1 MARVYLDPNES
12 YTVHNNN
19 TYVYGTTGNEIVTL
33 SSGFTGA
40 ILDQNTESI
49 MLPGDLNLYTFKQA
63 GNTINVY
70 DASGSSLITTAPVQ
84 GDSDGTVL
92 TFSNGSASVLLSGGV
107 MKLGGVTVSTTAPT
121 MLTGVL
127 LDSGSSIAISA
138 AGTSSAAN
146 GDVSFNVSS
155 GTYTHNI
162 TNFSA
167 GDKINFPEGSIASV
181 LNSSFSDGIVDLS
194 WALSGSVVT
203 IRLSGI
209 SAANDS
215 QLNSVSNFNTLFGA
229 GTISPADEGGVVIGE
244 DIDTG
249 TYESP
254 VTFNAGGGRYQFMD
268 DAAVATHVVI
278 NEFGSGDFISFVNA
292 DVSVYSFSNEGEDVT
307 ISYNYLNEG
316 TMNVIRLAGVVS
328 SDALVYD
335 SASFTDAI
343 GFAAFAFG

>member
-229 GTISPADEGGVVIGE
+229 GTISPAGGSNTV
-244 DIDTG
+244 
-249 TYESP
+249 P
-254 VTFNAGGGRYQFMD
+254 VSVSANGSSNAGSGNNIYSIIAGTFTYTISD
-268 DAAVATHVVI
+268 
-278 NEFGSGDFISFVNA
+278 FGAGDVLDFPAGISA
-292 DVSVYSFSNEGEDVT
+292 SVLQDSFSDGIVDLSWALSGNVVT
-307 ISYNYLNEG
+307 IHLTGISNANDIQLNSVADFNTVFGAG
-316 TMNVIRLAGVVS
+316 TI
-328 SDALVYD
+328 
-335 SASFTDAI
+335 I
-343 GFAAFAFG
+343 